1 VIEEI
6 YDDDLSPSLKSVK
19 RRDHQIDYDA
29 LRRFIETNF
38 PIYKTETLL
47 KVAECLEN
55 QSESQKEYHQ
65 YVDQLSDK
73 DVNLLISGIKA
84 SLAER

>member
-6 YDDDLSPSLKSVK
+6 FDDDLSPSLKSVK
-19 RRDHQIDYDA
+19 RRDPRIDYDA
-29 LRRFIETNF
+29 LRRFVETNF

-47 KVAECLEN
+47 KVAECLAN
-55 QSESQKEYHQ
+55 QSESQAECRQ

-84 SLAER
+84 SLEDR